1 MFDGTR
7 SNELSPSPLL
17 HRPWSVLQISKTHP
31 RQNGTLRIC
40 KIHTG
45 KFLSRCNPQSCHGGV
60 ETLGGLGLCHSLC
73 HARSPRIAANVA
85 AASLQQHKP
94 LTSGTAPR
102 LLDAIPAMTPSLD
115 VLISHDLIPHRLS
128 SSGALRNKPSVNRQ
142 MVSDLAGGK
151 ITPAGLEDQA
161 LTSGI

>member
-73 HARSPRIAANVA
+73 HARSPRIATNVA

-102 LLDAIPAMTPSLD
+102 LFDAIPAMTPSLD
-115 VLISHDLIPHRLS
+115 VFISHPPSFKLVGGPTEQTFSKSADGFRPCWRENLPCGSR
-128 SSGALRNKPSVNRQ
+128 GLRS
-142 MVSDLAGGK
+142 
-151 ITPAGLEDQA
+151 
-161 LTSGI
+161 